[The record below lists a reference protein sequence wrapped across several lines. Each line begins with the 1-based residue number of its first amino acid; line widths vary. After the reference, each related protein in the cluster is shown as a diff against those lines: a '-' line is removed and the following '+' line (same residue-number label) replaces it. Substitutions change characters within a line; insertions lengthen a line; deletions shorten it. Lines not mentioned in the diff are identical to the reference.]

1 MGLKRGY
8 VQVYTGNGKGKTTAA
23 IGLAIRALGHGLKV
37 YFAQFMKNYPYG
49 ELNILQTL
57 APNLVLT
64 RWGND
69 AFVFKKEPPSQ
80 TLLAEMNRG
89 LQEARQAMLSLAYD
103 LVILDEVLVSIYFKL
118 FTTEQL
124 IEFIK
129 VKPEN
134 VEVVLTGRYCPQE
147 ILNLADLVSEIKEI
161 KHYYQRGVSARKG
174 IEN

>member
-129 VKPEN
+129 IKPEN

>member
-69 AFVFKKEPPSQ
+69 AFVFKKEPPPQ